1 MATNQREHVRR
12 LEPMADGWQRF
23 AWDGGAFDMAHRQH
37 TEVVEGTIC
46 TPHHLVL
53 VTIGGS
59 ARKLEVRTDDGHRYD
74 GPDRCGAVSLVPAH
88 CERQI
93 RLLGVR
99 AAWASIALR
108 PELMDEV
115 AGATD
120 DGVPACAD
128 FAPFTNA
135 EDGFLAGLIG
145 EVARLHG
152 VSGKL
157 DPLYCDAMT
166 HALAHYLV
174 RRYGRS
180 VRRDYQPVPLPPWR
194 TRRIAE
200 YIDAHIGDE
209 IRIAALAQLV
219 GLSAGHLHRA
229 FRATT
234 GVTPLAFVNEQRI
247 QRALKILATENISI
261 TELAFRV
268 GFVSPSHFT
277 RTFRRITGSNPS
289 QVRRM

>member
-1 MATNQREHVRR
+1 MAMNQQEHVRR
-12 LEPMADGWQRF
+12 LEPVADGWRRF
-23 AWDGGAFDMAHRQH
+23 AWDGGVFDTAYREH

-46 TPHHLVL
+46 TPDHLVL

-74 GPDRCGAVSLVPAH
+74 GPDRRGAVSLVPAH
-88 CERQI
+88 CARQI

-108 PELMDEV
+108 PELVNEI
-115 AGATD
+115 AGVTG
-120 DGVPACAD
+120 DGAPACTD

-135 EDGFLAGLIG
+135 EDAFLAGLVA

-157 DPLYCDAMT
+157 DPLYCDAMA

-174 RRYGRS
+174 RRYGRP
-180 VRRDYQPVPLPPWR
+180 VQRDYRPVPLPPWR
-194 TRRIAE
+194 MRRIVD
-200 YIDAHIGDE
+200 YIDAHMGDG
-209 IRIAALAQLV
+209 IRIAALAELV

-234 GVTPLAFVNEQRI
+234 GVTPLAFINERRI
-247 QRALKILATENISI
+247 QRSLTILATEDVSI
-261 TELAFRV
+261 TELALRV

-289 QVRRM
+289 HVRGT